1 MTIAEKFL
9 NEKWENSLNTLE
21 KKLNTVVQ
29 YKLLCPKCN
38 KEEVGEKD
46 PEKSARKT
54 YTLKVPRPQYDRIS
68 EAFKLKETYF
78 VSFDP
83 EEDTVTFK
91 INEKQRATWTDT
103 YYLSEMFLPE
113 NIKSYT
119 V

>member
-1 MTIAEKFL
+1 MTVSEKFL
-9 NEKWENSLNTLE
+9 NEMWKKSLNALE

-38 KEEVGEKD
+38 KEEVGEKG

-91 INEKQRATWTDT
+91 INEKQIATSSET

-113 NIKSYT
+113 NIESYT

>member
-38 KEEVGEKD
+38 KEEVGEKG

-68 EAFKLKETYF
+68 EAFKLKVTYF

-91 INEKQRATWTDT
+91 INEKQRTRWTST
-103 YYLSEMFLPE
+103 YYLSQMFLPE
-113 NIKSYT
+113 NSESYT